1 VSQPHDLFSLR
12 SKTPRGP
19 RRQPGVRARR
29 SLVPAALLLVAVVG
43 VWEAVTRLADVPDYL
58 LPAPDA
64 VGRTL
69 WTDRD
74 LLASA
79 SWVTAQEM
87 LVGYVIAVA
96 AAVAIA
102 VTLHAFTAVRRAAY
116 PLLIG
121 SQTVPTV
128 VVAPILA
135 IALGY
140 GMAPKLVVVAL
151 VCFFPVVVNTVDGLR
166 GVDPELLR
174 LMRTLDATR
183 WATFRRVEF
192 PAALPSLFSG
202 ARVAATFAA
211 IGAVFGEW
219 AGSTNGLGYVM
230 IQATPQLETALVFAA
245 IVILTVVS
253 VALFGVVHML
263 QRVCAPWTIA
273 SQPPAAQSATAPPAA
288 SRPTTSQPTRERAR

>member
-1 VSQPHDLFSLR
+1 VTNPTTFSG
-12 SKTPRGP
+12 SPRTRHGDP
-19 RRQPGVRARR
+19 DARATTVGRRRGR
-29 SLVPAALLLVAVVG
+29 SLVPAALVLAALVG
-43 VWEAVTRLADVPDYL
+43 VWEAVTRLAGIPDYL

-64 VGRTL
+64 VARVL
-69 WTDRD
+69 WDERGM
-74 LLASA
+74 LASA

-87 LVGYVIAVA
+87 LIGYAIAVA
-96 AAVAIA
+96 AALAIA
-102 VTLHAFTAVRRAAY
+102 VLLHAFTVVRRAAY

-121 SQTVPTV
+121 SQTVPV
-128 VVAPILA
+128 VVIAPILA

-140 GMAPKLVVVAL
+140 GMAPKLVIVAL

-183 WATFRRVEF
+183 WGTFRRVEF
-192 PAALPSLFSG
+192 PAALPSVFSG

-230 IQATPQLETALVFAA
+230 VQATPQLETALVFAA

-253 VALFGVVHML
+253 VALFAAVHML
-263 QRVCAPWTIA
+263 QRVCAPWTTGE
-273 SQPPAAQSATAPPAA
+273 PA
-288 SRPTTSQPTRERAR
+288 R

>member
-1 VSQPHDLFSLR
+1 
-12 SKTPRGP
+12 
-19 RRQPGVRARR
+19 
-29 SLVPAALLLVAVVG
+29 
-43 VWEAVTRLADVPDYL
+43 
-58 LPAPDA
+58 LPAPDRVA
-64 VGRTL
+64 ATL
-69 WTDRD
+69 WTDRRM
-74 LLASA
+74 LASA
-79 SWVTAQEM
+79 TWVTTREM
-87 LVGYVIAVA
+87 LIGYLIAVA

-102 VTLHAFTAVRRAAY
+102 VVLHAFVVVRRAAY

-121 SQTVPTV
+121 SQTVPIV

-140 GMAPKLVVVAL
+140 GMAPKLVIVAL

-183 WATFRRVEF
+183 WGTFRRVEF

-230 IQATPQLETALVFAA
+230 TQATPQLETALVFAA
-245 IVILTVVS
+245 IAILTVVS
-253 VALFGVVHML
+253 VALFAAVYGV
-263 QRVCAPWTIA
+263 QRLCAPWSRWE
-273 SQPPAAQSATAPPAA
+273 SQ
-288 SRPTTSQPTRERAR
+288 